1 MKLEVNYFKAT
12 SGKWKHT
19 KSFTI
24 PQQYINDMYIVKG
37 NIEAMTKLNYA
48 FRVWAE
54 VTIADDELI
63 AVPDVND
70 SPIIEELFGFPM
82 MVMPG

>member
-1 MKLEVNYFKAT
+1 MELEVNYFKAT

-19 KSFTI
+19 ESYTI
-24 PQQYINDMYIVKG
+24 PQQYIDDMNKVKG

-48 FRVWAE
+48 FREWAE
-54 VTIADDELI
+54 VTIVDNEFI
-63 AVPDVND
+63 AVPDIND